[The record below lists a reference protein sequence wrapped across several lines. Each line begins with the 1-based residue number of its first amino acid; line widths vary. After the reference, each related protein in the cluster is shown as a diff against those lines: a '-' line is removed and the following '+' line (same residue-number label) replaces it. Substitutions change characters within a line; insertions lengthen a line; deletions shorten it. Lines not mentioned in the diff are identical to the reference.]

1 MNEIIEDVID
11 ILQDYK
17 MYLVAPRKDML
28 EISLMS
34 NRIDRAISKLLS
46 LTHCECENPD
56 PFEELHCFDPNCFC
70 LGQAYY
76 TGKCGKCGK
85 TISNTKRLM
94 EQS

>member
-1 MNEIIEDVID
+1 MNEIIEDVVD

-56 PFEELHCFDPNCFC
+56 PFEELHCFDPNCF
-70 LGQAYY
+70 LG
-76 TGKCGKCGK
+76 GSGSFVGHHDCCNG
-85 TISNTKRLM
+85 
-94 EQS
+94 